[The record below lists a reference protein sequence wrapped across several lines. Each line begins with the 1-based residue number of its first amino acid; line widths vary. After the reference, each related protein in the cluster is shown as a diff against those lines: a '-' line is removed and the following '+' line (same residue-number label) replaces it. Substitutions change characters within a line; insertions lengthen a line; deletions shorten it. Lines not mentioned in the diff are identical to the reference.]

1 LKQIIIKSLILVLLL
16 IIGIIAAHSTGV
28 LLFLNTPVL
37 MAIFIIL
44 GITAGLITA
53 AVYRFFPLRVTA
65 RKAKRHTLDAFLH
78 HWGNTVAILLLFAT
92 GLALK
97 TDPDLLSSNLHFI
110 GVLMALGFGSY
121 FLTHFL
127 VYRKYTELLP
137 DLKDIFEGTL
147 KKYLLR
153 APWKDTGKY
162 LASQRAAFLAFAV
175 IGADVLVSGLIKA
188 AGLVADLPDH
198 LIRAVTLVHD
208 ISGLLLAILV
218 VGHVVLVL
226 TQSEHRQLLTD
237 WFKGT

>member
-1 LKQIIIKSLILVLLL
+1 MKQIIKKSLTLVLLF
-16 IIGIIAAHSTGV
+16 IICIIAAHSTGV
-28 LLFLNTPVL
+28 LLFLDVPVL

-44 GITAGLITA
+44 GITVGLITA
-53 AVYRFFPLRVTA
+53 AVYRFFPSPMTA
-65 RKAKRHTLDAFLH
+65 GKPKRHTLDAFLH
-78 HWGNTVAILLLFAT
+78 HWGNTVGILLLFGT

-97 TDPDLLSSNLHFI
+97 IDPDMLSSNLHFI
-110 GVLMALGFGSY
+110 GVLTALGFGSY

-127 VYRKYTELLP
+127 LYRKYAELLP
-137 DLKDIFEGTL
+137 DLNDIFKGTL

-162 LASQRAAFLAFAV
+162 MASQRAAFLAFAV
-175 IGADVLVSGLIKA
+175 IGSDVLVSGLIKA
-188 AGLVADLPDH
+188 AGLAADLPDR

-237 WFKGT
+237 WFKS